1 MILLLKISKLSKFKE
16 WVNKIVLS
24 ATLNFYFFNLST
36 LNFKRMV
43 VIGLERD
50 FSLLIYGFSTAF
62 SSPHVNYF
70 FFFNFF
76 GKWAKRHGFVFL

>member
-16 WVNKIVLS
+16 WANKIVLS

-50 FSLLIYGFSTAF
+50 FSL
-62 SSPHVNYF
+62 
-70 FFFNFF
+70 
-76 GKWAKRHGFVFL
+76 